1 MDRDAPHMEEAR
13 PVRPE
18 ELGQVL
24 ALVNKVF
31 RTGVDQDMS
40 TDYPLVFAPGNLDN
54 LRVVSEG
61 GSIFSHAAMA
71 RRELRE
77 HGCALPVS
85 MICAVATDPERR
97 RRGAASRIMEDTVEA
112 MAARGDAFGLLWTG
126 PARDFYRRLG
136 WEVVG
141 SNGWAYQ
148 VEPQLAGRFEQ
159 PLPVRPFQ
167 AGTDLERIIEIHEA
181 QPRRLTRTEAE
192 YRTLLGLPKSEVWVA
207 EEKGRVE
214 GYLVVA
220 RAYNKSGVVE
230 WGGTPEA
237 LSSLLARALPEPAG
251 ERMQVFVPL
260 PDNPMTELLTGRGC
274 RTRIPMETADGCG
287 LKMVRILSLGN
298 LLRQLSTCL
307 KNRLT
312 GGSGQVSLWVR
323 ETGERVDLRWDGG
336 DLEVVGGRASGP
348 QEGAQELSLRQAARL
363 VFGPEKPSQI
373 LDPSQEDAQDLDRAF
388 PFVFHIWMLD
398 YV

>member
-1 MDRDAPHMEEAR
+1 
-13 PVRPE
+13 
-18 ELGQVL
+18 
-24 ALVNKVF
+24 
-31 RTGVDQDMS
+31 
-40 TDYPLVFAPGNLDN
+40 
-54 LRVVSEG
+54 
-61 GSIFSHAAMA
+61 
-71 RRELRE
+71 
-77 HGCALPVS
+77 

-141 SNGWAYQ
+141 SNGWAYL

-167 AGTDLERIIEIHEA
+167 AGTDLERIIEIHEG
-181 QPRRLTRTEAE
+181 QPRLLTRTQAE
-192 YRTLLGLPKSEVWVA
+192 YLTLLGLPKSEVWVA
-207 EEKGRVE
+207 EKQGRVE

-230 WGGTPEA
+230 WGGTSEA
-237 LSSLLARALPEPAG
+237 LSSLLARVLPEPAG

-260 PDNPMTELLTGRGC
+260 PDNPMTELLTDRGC
-274 RTRIPMETADGCG
+274 RTRIPMEIADGCG

-298 LLRQLSTCL
+298 LLQQLSPWL

-312 GGSGQVSLWVR
+312 GGSGRVSLWVR
-323 ETGERVDLRWDGG
+323 ETEERVDLRWDGA
-336 DLEVVGGRASGP
+336 EVEVGGGRCSSPEDGT
-348 QEGAQELSLRQAARL
+348 QELSLRQAARL

-373 LDPSQEDAQDLDRAF
+373 LDPSQETARGLDRAF
-388 PFVFHIWMLD
+388 PFGFHIWMLD

>member
-1 MDRDAPHMEEAR
+1 MEEAR

-18 ELGQVL
+18 ELDRTL

-40 TDYPLVFAPGNLDN
+40 TDYPLVFAPGNLEN

-77 HGCALPVS
+77 HGCLLPIS
-85 MICAVATDPERR
+85 MICAVATDPEHR

-141 SNGWAYQ
+141 SNGWTYL
-148 VEPQLAGRFEQ
+148 VERELAGRFEQ
-159 PLPVRPFQ
+159 PLSVRPFQ
-167 AGTDLERIIEIHEA
+167 AETDLERIIEIHEV
-181 QPRRLTRTEAE
+181 QPRQLTRTRAE
-192 YRTLLGLPKSEVWVA
+192 YRRLLGLPKSEVWVA
-207 EEKGRVE
+207 EEKGQVE

-230 WGGTPEA
+230 WGGTSRA
-237 LSSLLARALPEPAG
+237 LSSLLARVLPEPAG

-260 PDNPMTELLTGRGC
+260 PDNPMTELLTARGC
-274 RTRIPMETADGCG
+274 RTRIPMEEADGSG
-287 LKMVRILSLGN
+287 LKMVRVLSLGN
-298 LLRQLSTCL
+298 LLRQLSPHL
-307 KNRLT
+307 ESRLT

-323 ETGERVDLRWDGG
+323 ETGEGVDLRWNGA
-336 DLEVVGGRASGP
+336 DLEIGGGRCAGP
-348 QEGAQELSLRQAARL
+348 EDGAQELSLRQAARL

-373 LDPSQEDAQDLDRAF
+373 LDLSSEAAQGLDRAF
-388 PFVFHIWMLD
+388 PFGFHIRMLD

>member
-1 MDRDAPHMEEAR
+1 MEEAR

-18 ELGQVL
+18 ELDQTL

-77 HGCALPVS
+77 HDCALPVS

-148 VEPQLAGRFEQ
+148 VEPQLAGRFER

-167 AGTDLERIIEIHEA
+167 VGTDLDRIIEIHEA
-181 QPRRLTRTEAE
+181 QPRRLTRTRAE
-192 YRTLLGLPKSEVWVA
+192 TRTLLGLPKSEVWVA
-207 EEKGRVE
+207 EKQGRVE

-220 RAYNKSGVVE
+220 RAHNKSGVVE
-230 WGGTPEA
+230 WGGTPGA
-237 LSSLLARALPEPAG
+237 LSSLLARVLPQPAG
-251 ERMQVFVPL
+251 ERMQVFVPI

-274 RTRIPMETADGCG
+274 RTRIPMEIADGCG
-287 LKMVRILSLGN
+287 LKMVRVLSLGN
-298 LLRQLSTCL
+298 LLRQLSPHI
-307 KNRLT
+307 KSRLT
-312 GGSGQVSLWVR
+312 GGSGQVSLRVR
-323 ETGERVDLRWDGG
+323 ETREHVDLRWDGTG
-336 DLEVVGGRASGP
+336 LKVGGGRASGP
-348 QEGAQELSLRQAARL
+348 RDAAQELSLRQAARL
-363 VFGPEKPSQI
+363 VFGPDKPSQI
-373 LDPSQEDAQDLDRAF
+373 LDPSQEATQDLDRAF
-388 PFVFHIWMLD
+388 PFGFHIWMLD

>member
-1 MDRDAPHMEEAR
+1 MEEAR

-18 ELGQVL
+18 ELDQTL
-24 ALVNKVF
+24 SLVNKVF
-31 RTGVDQDMS
+31 RTGVGQDMS
-40 TDYPLVFAPGNLDN
+40 TDYPLVFTPGNLDN

-61 GSIFSHAAMA
+61 GNIFSHAAMA

-97 RRGAASRIMEDTVEA
+97 RRGAASRIMEDAVEA

-159 PLPVRPFQ
+159 LLPVRPFQ
-167 AGTDLERIIEIHEA
+167 GGTDLDRIIEIHEG
-181 QPRRLTRTEAE
+181 QPRRLTRTQAE
-192 YRTLLGLPKSEVWVA
+192 YLTLLSLPKSEVWVA

-230 WGGTPEA
+230 WGGTSGA
-237 LSSLLARALPEPAG
+237 LSSLLARVLPEPAG

-274 RTRIPMETADGCG
+274 RTRIPMEIADGCG

-298 LLRQLSTCL
+298 LLQQLSPCL
-307 KNRLT
+307 KSRLT
-312 GGSGQVSLWVR
+312 GCAGQVSLSVR
-323 ETGERVDLRWDGG
+323 ETGERVDLRWDGT
-336 DLEVVGGRASGP
+336 DLEVGGGRSSSP
-348 QEGAQELSLRQAARL
+348 QDGGQELSLRQAARL

-373 LDPSQEDAQDLDRAF
+373 LDLAQEAAEGLDRAF
-388 PFVFHIWMLD
+388 PFGFHIWMLD

>member
-1 MDRDAPHMEEAR
+1 MEEAR
-13 PVRPE
+13 AVRPE
-18 ELGQVL
+18 ELGQAL

-40 TDYPLVFAPGNLDN
+40 TDYPLVFAPGNLEN

-61 GSIFSHAAMA
+61 DRIFSHAAMA

-77 HGCALPVS
+77 HGCALPIS

-97 RRGAASRIMEDTVEA
+97 RRGAASRIMEDAVEA

-159 PLPVRPFQ
+159 PLPVRPIQ
-167 AGTDLERIIEIHEA
+167 VETDLERIIEIHEA
-181 QPRRLTRTEAE
+181 QPRRLARSPAQ

-220 RAYNKSGVVE
+220 RAYNKSGVTE
-230 WGGTPEA
+230 WGGTSPA
-237 LSSLLARALPEPAG
+237 LSSLLARVLPEPAG

-274 RTRIPMETADGCG
+274 RTRIPMEVADGCG

-298 LLRQLSTCL
+298 LLKQLSPYL
-307 KNRLT
+307 RSRLA
-312 GGSGQVSLWVR
+312 GCSGRVSLSVQ
-323 ETGERVDLRWDGG
+323 ETGERVDLRWDGT
-336 DLEVVGGRASGP
+336 DLEVGGDRARGP
-348 QEGAQELSLRQAARL
+348 HDGARELSLRQAARL
-363 VFGPEKPSQI
+363 VFGPDKPSQI
-373 LDPSQEDAQDLDRAF
+373 LDLSREAAQGLDRAF
-388 PFVFHIWMLD
+388 PFDFHIRMLD

>member
-1 MDRDAPHMEEAR
+1 MEEAR
-13 PVRPE
+13 PIRPD
-18 ELGQVL
+18 ELGRTL

-40 TDYPLVFAPGNLDN
+40 TDYPLVFEPGNLEN

-61 GSIFSHAAMA
+61 GRIFSHAAMA

-77 HGCALPVS
+77 HGCALPIS

-97 RRGAASRIMEDTVEA
+97 RRGAASRIMEDAVEA

-141 SNGWAYQ
+141 SNGWAYL
-148 VEPQLAGRFEQ
+148 VEPRLAGRFGQ
-159 PLPVRPFQ
+159 PLPVRTFQ
-167 AGTDLERIIEIHEA
+167 AETDLARIIEIHEA
-181 QPRRLTRTEAE
+181 QPRRLTRTRAE
-192 YRTLLGLPKSEVWVA
+192 YRALLGLPKSEVWVA

-214 GYLVVA
+214 GYMVVA
-220 RAYNKSGVVE
+220 RAYNKSGVTE
-230 WGGTPEA
+230 WGGTSPA
-237 LSSLLARALPEPAG
+237 LSSLLARVLPEPAG

-274 RTRIPMETADGCG
+274 RTRIPMEEADGSG
-287 LKMVRILSLGN
+287 LKMVRVLSLGN
-298 LLRQLSTCL
+298 LLRQLSPHI
-307 KNRLT
+307 KSRLT
-312 GGSGQVSLWVR
+312 GSSGQVSLWVR
-323 ETGERVDLRWDGG
+323 ETGERVDLRWNGA
-336 DLEVVGGRASGP
+336 DLEVGGRASGP
-348 QEGAQELSLRQAARL
+348 RDGAQELSLRQAARL

-373 LDPSQEDAQDLDRAF
+373 LDLPREAARGLDRAF
-388 PFVFHIWMLD
+388 PFDFHIWMLD

>member
-1 MDRDAPHMEEAR
+1 MEEAR

-18 ELGQVL
+18 ELGQTL

-31 RTGVDQDMS
+31 RNGVDQDMS

-148 VEPQLAGRFEQ
+148 VEPRLAGRFEQ
-159 PLPVRPFQ
+159 PQHVRPFQ

-181 QPRRLTRTEAE
+181 QPRRLTRTRTE
-192 YRTLLGLPKSEVWVA
+192 YRALLGLPKSEVWVA
-207 EEKGRVE
+207 EEQGRVE

-237 LSSLLARALPEPAG
+237 LSSLLARVLPEPAG
-251 ERMQVFVPL
+251 ERMQVFVPI

-274 RTRIPMETADGCG
+274 RKRIPMETADGCG

-298 LLRQLSTCL
+298 LLRQLSPWL
-307 KNRLT
+307 ENRLN
-312 GGSGQVSLWVR
+312 GGAGQVSLWVR
-323 ETGERVDLRWDGG
+323 ETEERVDLRWDGA
-336 DLEVVGGRASGP
+336 EVEVGGGRCSSP
-348 QEGAQELSLRQAARL
+348 EDSAQELSLRQAARL

-388 PFVFHIWMLD
+388 PFVFHIGMLD

>member
-1 MDRDAPHMEEAR
+1 MEEAR

-18 ELGQVL
+18 ELDQAL
-24 ALVNKVF
+24 TLVNKVF

-61 GSIFSHAAMA
+61 GRIFSHAAMA
-71 RRELRE
+71 HRELRE
-77 HGCALPVS
+77 HGCALPIS

-97 RRGAASRIMEDTVEA
+97 RRGAASRIMEDATQA

-148 VEPQLAGRFEQ
+148 VEPRLAGRFEQ
-159 PLPVRPFQ
+159 ALTVRAFQ
-167 AGTDLERIIEIHEA
+167 AETDLERIIEIHEA
-181 QPRRLTRTEAE
+181 QPRRLTRPQAE
-192 YRTLLGLPKSEVWVA
+192 YRTLLGLPNSEVWVA
-207 EEKGRVE
+207 VEKGQPE

-220 RAYNKSGVVE
+220 RAHNKSGVVE
-230 WGGTPEA
+230 WGGTSRA
-237 LSSLLARALPEPAG
+237 LSSLLARVLPEPAG

-274 RTRIPMETADGCG
+274 HTRIPMEVADGCG
-287 LKMVRILSLGN
+287 LKMVRILSLAN
-298 LLRQLSTCL
+298 LMRQLSPHL
-307 KNRLT
+307 EKRLT
-312 GGSGQVSLWVR
+312 GCSGQVSLRVR
-323 ETGERVDLRWDGG
+323 ETGERVDLKWDG
-336 DLEVVGGRASGP
+336 DNLEVGGGRSRDP
-348 QEGAQELSLRQAARL
+348 RNGAQELSLRQAARL
-363 VFGPEKPSQI
+363 VFGPEKPSQV
-373 LDPSQEDAQDLDRAF
+373 LDLSNEAGQGLDRAF
-388 PFVFHIWMLD
+388 PFGFHIWMLD

>member
-1 MDRDAPHMEEAR
+1 MEEAR
-13 PVRPE
+13 AVRPE
-18 ELGQVL
+18 ELGQTL

-40 TDYPLVFAPGNLDN
+40 TDYPLVFAPGNLEN

-61 GSIFSHAAMA
+61 GRIFSHAAMA
-71 RRELRE
+71 PRELRE

-97 RRGAASRIMEDTVEA
+97 RRGAASRIMEDAVEA

-141 SNGWAYQ
+141 SNGWAYL
-148 VEPQLAGRFEQ
+148 VDPQLAERFEQ
-159 PLPVRPFQ
+159 PLPVRPIQ
-167 AGTDLERIIEIHEA
+167 VETDLERIIEIHEA
-181 QPRRLTRTEAE
+181 QPRRLTRTPAE
-192 YRTLLGLPKSEVWVA
+192 YRTLLSLPKSEVWVA

-220 RAYNKSGVVE
+220 RAYNKSGVTE
-230 WGGTPEA
+230 WGGASRA
-237 LSSLLARALPEPAG
+237 LSSLLARVLPEPAG

-274 RTRIPMETADGCG
+274 HTRIPMEVADGCG
-287 LKMVRILSLGN
+287 LKMVRILSLEN
-298 LLRQLSTCL
+298 LLRRLSPCL
-307 KNRLT
+307 RSRLA
-312 GGSGQVSLWVR
+312 GCAGRVSLSVQ
-323 ETGERVDLRWDGG
+323 ETGERVDLKWDGT
-336 DLEVVGGRASGP
+336 DLEVGGGRGCGP
-348 QEGAQELSLRQAARL
+348 RDGAQELSLRQAARL
-363 VFGPEKPSQI
+363 VFGPEKPSRI
-373 LDPSQEDAQDLDRAF
+373 LDLSREAARGLDRAF
-388 PFVFHIWMLD
+388 PFGFHIWMLD

>member
-1 MDRDAPHMEEAR
+1 MEEAR

-18 ELGQVL
+18 ELDQAL

-40 TDYPLVFAPGNLDN
+40 TDYPLVFTPGNLDN

-61 GSIFSHAAMA
+61 GRIFSHAAMA
-71 RRELRE
+71 HRELRE
-77 HGCALPVS
+77 RGCALPIS
-85 MICAVATDPERR
+85 MICAVATDPDRR
-97 RRGAASRIMEDTVEA
+97 RRGAASRIMEDATQA

-141 SNGWAYQ
+141 SNGWTYL

-167 AGTDLERIIEIHEA
+167 AEPDLERIIEIHEA
-181 QPRRLTRTEAE
+181 QPRQLARTQAE
-192 YRTLLGLPKSEVWVA
+192 YRTLLTLPNSEVWVA
-207 EEKGRVE
+207 EETGQAE

-230 WGGTPEA
+230 WGGTSRA
-237 LSSLLARALPEPAG
+237 LSSLLAKVLAEPAG

-260 PDNPMTELLTGRGC
+260 SDNPMTELLTGGGC
-274 RTRIPMETADGCG
+274 RTRIPMEEADGCG
-287 LKMVRILSLGN
+287 LKMVRILSLAN
-298 LLRQLSTCL
+298 LMRQLSPHLEKC
-307 KNRLT
+307 LT
-312 GGSGQVSLWVR
+312 GCSGQESLWVR
-323 ETGERVDLRWDGG
+323 ETGEQVDLRWDGSG
-336 DLEVVGGRASGP
+336 LEVGGGRSPGP
-348 QEGAQELSLRQAARL
+348 EDGARELSLRQAARL
-363 VFGPEKPSQI
+363 VFGPEKPSQV
-373 LDPSQEDAQDLDRAF
+373 LDLSSESGQGLDRAF
-388 PFVFHIWMLD
+388 PFGFHIWMLD

>member
-1 MDRDAPHMEEAR
+1 MEEAR
-13 PVRPE
+13 AVRPE
-18 ELGQVL
+18 ELGQAL

-40 TDYPLVFAPGNLDN
+40 TDYPLVFEPGNLEN
-54 LRVVSEG
+54 LRVVSEDG
-61 GSIFSHAAMA
+61 CIFSHAAMA

-97 RRGAASRIMEDTVEA
+97 RRGAASRIMQDTVEA
-112 MAARGDAFGLLWTG
+112 MAARGDGFGLLWTG

-159 PLPVRPFQ
+159 PLPVRAFQ
-167 AGTDLERIIEIHEA
+167 AEADLERIIEIHEA
-181 QPRRLTRTEAE
+181 QPRRLTRTPAQ

-214 GYLVVA
+214 GYVVVA
-220 RAYNKSGVVE
+220 RAYNKSGVTE
-230 WGGTPEA
+230 WGGTSAA
-237 LSSLLARALPEPAG
+237 LSSLLARVLPEPAG

-274 RTRIPMETADGCG
+274 RTRIPMEVADGCG

-298 LLRQLSTCL
+298 LLRQLTPCL
-307 KNRLT
+307 RSRLT
-312 GGSGQVSLWVR
+312 GCSGQVGLSVQ
-323 ETGERVDLRWDGG
+323 ETGERIDLKWDGT
-336 DLEVVGGRASGP
+336 DLEIGGGRASG
-348 QEGAQELSLRQAARL
+348 ARELSLRQAARL
-363 VFGPEKPSQI
+363 VFGPDKPSQI
-373 LDPSQEDAQDLDRAF
+373 LDLSREAARGLDRAF
-388 PFVFHIWMLD
+388 PFGFHIWMLD

>member
-1 MDRDAPHMEEAR
+1 MEEAR

-18 ELGQVL
+18 ELGQTL

-97 RRGAASRIMEDTVEA
+97 RRGAASRIMENAVEA

-148 VEPQLAGRFEQ
+148 VEPELAGRFEQ
-159 PLPVRPFQ
+159 PLPVRPMR
-167 AGTDLERIIEIHEA
+167 GDTDLEWIMEIHEA
-181 QPRRLTRTEAE
+181 QPRRSTRTRAE
-192 YRTLLGLPKSEVWVA
+192 YRALLGLPKSEVWVA
-207 EEKGRVE
+207 EERGRVE

-230 WGGTPEA
+230 WGGTPGA
-237 LSSLLARALPEPAG
+237 LSSLLARVLPEPAG

-260 PDNPMTELLTGRGC
+260 PDNPMTALLTRPGLPDAHPHGDSR
-274 RTRIPMETADGCG
+274 RLRPEDGEDSFPG
-287 LKMVRILSLGN
+287 KSAAAALSLAEASPDRRRRPGEPVGPRN
-298 LLRQLSTCL
+298 GRARGSEVGRD
-307 KNRLT
+307 RL
-312 GGSGQVSLWVR
+312 
-323 ETGERVDLRWDGG
+323 
-336 DLEVVGGRASGP
+336 GGRRRRGFRTSGRRA
-348 QEGAQELSLRQAARL
+348 GAFSSPGGAAGLRT
-363 VFGPEKPSQI
+363 
-373 LDPSQEDAQDLDRAF
+373 
-388 PFVFHIWMLD
+388 
-398 YV
+398 

>member
-1 MDRDAPHMEEAR
+1 MEQAR
-13 PVRPE
+13 AVLPE
-18 ELGQVL
+18 ELGQAL

-31 RTGVDQDMS
+31 RTGVDQDMCS
-40 TDYPLVFAPGNLDN
+40 DYPLVFAPGNLEN

-61 GSIFSHAAMA
+61 GRIFSHAAMA

-77 HGCALPVS
+77 HGCALPIS

-97 RRGAASRIMEDTVEA
+97 RRGAASRIMEDAVEA

-141 SNGWAYQ
+141 SNGWAYL

-159 PLPVRPFQ
+159 PLTVRPMQ
-167 AGTDLERIIEIHEA
+167 VGTDLERIIDIHEA
-181 QPRRLTRTEAE
+181 QPRRLTRTPAE
-192 YRTLLGLPKSEVWVA
+192 TRTLLGLPKSEVWVA

-214 GYLVVA
+214 GYMVVS
-220 RAYNKSGVVE
+220 RAYNKSGVTE
-230 WGGTPEA
+230 WGGTSGA
-237 LSSLLARALPEPAG
+237 LPSLLARVLPEPAG

-260 PDNPMTELLTGRGC
+260 PDNPMTELLTSHGC
-274 RTRIPMETADGCG
+274 RTRIPMEVADGCG

-298 LLRQLSTCL
+298 LLQRLSPYL

-312 GGSGQVSLWVR
+312 GGSGQVSLRVR
-323 ETGERVDLRWDGG
+323 ETGEQVDLRWDGG
-336 DLEVVGGRASGP
+336 NLEVGADRRSSP
-348 QEGAQELSLRQAARL
+348 EDGAQELSLRQAARL
-363 VFGPEKPSQI
+363 VFGPERPSQI
-373 LDPSQEDAQDLDRAF
+373 LDPSREAAQGLDRAF
-388 PFVFHIWMLD
+388 PFGFHIRMLD

>member
-1 MDRDAPHMEEAR
+1 MEEAR

-18 ELGQVL
+18 ELGRTL

-40 TDYPLVFAPGNLDN
+40 TDYPLVFSPNNLDN

-77 HGCALPVS
+77 HGCALPIS

-97 RRGAASRIMEDTVEA
+97 RRGAASRIMEDTVAA

-141 SNGWAYQ
+141 SNGWAYL
-148 VEPQLAGRFEQ
+148 VEPQLAGRFGR
-159 PLPVRPFQ
+159 PLPVRTFQ
-167 AGTDLERIIEIHEA
+167 AETDLARIIEIHEA
-181 QPRRLTRTEAE
+181 QPRRLTRTRAE
-192 YRTLLGLPKSEVWVA
+192 YRALLGLPKSEVWVA
-207 EEKGRVE
+207 EEQGRVE
-214 GYLVVA
+214 GYLVIS
-220 RAYNKSGVVE
+220 RAHNKSGVVE
-230 WGGTPEA
+230 WGGTSGA
-237 LSSLLARALPEPAG
+237 LSSLLARVLPEPAG

-274 RTRIPMETADGCG
+274 RTRIPMEEADGSG
-287 LKMVRILSLGN
+287 LKMVRVLALGN
-298 LLRQLSTCL
+298 LLRQLSPHI
-307 KNRLT
+307 KSRLT

-323 ETGERVDLRWDGG
+323 ETGERVDLRWNGA
-336 DLEVVGGRASGP
+336 DLEVGGGRAFGP
-348 QEGAQELSLRQAARL
+348 GDGGQELSLRQAARL
-363 VFGPEKPSQI
+363 VFGPEKPSQV
-373 LDPSQEDAQDLDRAF
+373 LDLPREAARGLDRAF
-388 PFVFHIWMLD
+388 PFGFHIWMLD

>member
-1 MDRDAPHMEEAR
+1 MEEAR
-13 PVRPE
+13 AVRPE
-18 ELGQVL
+18 ELGQTL

-40 TDYPLVFAPGNLDN
+40 TDYPLVFAPNNLDN

-61 GSIFSHAAMA
+61 GRIFSHAAMA

-85 MICAVATDPERR
+85 LICAVATDPERR
-97 RRGAASRIMEDTVEA
+97 RRGAASRIMEDAVEA

-141 SNGWAYQ
+141 SNGWAYL
-148 VEPQLAGRFEQ
+148 VDPQLAGRFEQ
-159 PLPVRPFQ
+159 PLPVRPIQ
-167 AGTDLERIIEIHEA
+167 VETDLERIIEIHED
-181 QPRRLTRTEAE
+181 QPRRLTRTPAE
-192 YRTLLGLPKSEVWVA
+192 YRTLAGLPKSEVWVA

-220 RAYNKSGVVE
+220 RAYNKSGVTE
-230 WGGTPEA
+230 WGGTSRA
-237 LSSLLARALPEPAG
+237 LSSLLARVLPEPAG

-274 RTRIPMETADGCG
+274 HTRIPMEVADGCG
-287 LKMVRILSLGN
+287 LKMVRILSLAN
-298 LLRQLSTCL
+298 LLRRLAPCL
-307 KNRLT
+307 TSRLA
-312 GGSGQVSLWVR
+312 GCAGRVSLSVQ
-323 ETGERVDLRWDGG
+323 ETGEHVDLRWDG
-336 DLEVVGGRASGP
+336 DNVEVGSDRCTSR
-348 QEGAQELSLRQAARL
+348 EDSAQELSLRQAARL
-363 VFGPEKPSQI
+363 VFGPDKPSQI
-373 LDPSQEDAQDLDRAF
+373 LDLSREAARGLDRAF
-388 PFVFHIWMLD
+388 PFGFHIWMLD